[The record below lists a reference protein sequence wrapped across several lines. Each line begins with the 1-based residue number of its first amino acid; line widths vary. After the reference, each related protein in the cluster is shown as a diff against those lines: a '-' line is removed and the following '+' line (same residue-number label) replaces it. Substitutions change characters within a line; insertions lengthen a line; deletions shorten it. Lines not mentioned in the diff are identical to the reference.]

1 MQWRINSSLK
11 IVCPDLRIIS
21 RIEWKKRKEI
31 LKAVYE
37 EPKEKKTDSDEDD
50 QTPQDIDVDKI
61 YTEHADELMKKER
74 TKKGAKTL
82 NLSEY
87 DVNMRSHRIV
97 AGVYAIDY
105 LEQPMQDVKIAKKTL
120 LRTGTS

>member
-1 MQWRINSSLK
+1 M
-11 IVCPDLRIIS
+11 
-21 RIEWKKRKEI
+21 
-31 LKAVYE
+31 
-37 EPKEKKTDSDEDD
+37 
-50 QTPQDIDVDKI
+50 DKI